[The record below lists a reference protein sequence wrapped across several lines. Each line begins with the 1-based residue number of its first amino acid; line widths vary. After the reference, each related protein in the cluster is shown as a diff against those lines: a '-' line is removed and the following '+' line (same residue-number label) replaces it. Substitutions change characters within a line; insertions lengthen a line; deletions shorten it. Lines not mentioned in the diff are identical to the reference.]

1 LARRFTLT
9 VYLQPTVQW
18 YRPMLEK
25 WQAIEDNYGI
35 IRKLQLTREEI
46 KDILDWRFT
55 SKWAG

>member
-1 LARRFTLT
+1 
-9 VYLQPTVQW
+9 
-18 YRPMLEK
+18 MLEK